1 MNSVPRMLVANAR
14 MYSVERTTAN
24 AWRTLLAWVAA
35 QAEVPLT
42 YVEHP
47 PPASLDALWRRPDLG
62 CALMCGYPWAT
73 WSAARGPRP
82 VSVGAPVPCEA
93 ESRAAYRTAIVVRA
107 ESTATSL
114 DDLRG
119 RRFAYTTPH
128 SQSGY
133 QAVRRLLADRITPQA
148 PRFFEAVVGPLIA
161 PRRVVHAVVTGEA
174 DAGPLDSYWLA
185 LLRLHEPATAARLRV
200 VAHTEWTPLP
210 MFVAAARIEP
220 ATHEA
225 VARALL
231 AAGSARELADLRA
244 TLALSGFVRP
254 DPHAYDVLAE
264 RAREADAL
272 GYPALQ

>member
-1 MNSVPRMLVANAR
+1 MLVANAR

-24 AWRTLLAWVAA
+24 AWRALLAWVAA
-35 QAEVPLT
+35 QAEVPLA
-42 YVEHP
+42 YAEHP
-47 PPASLDALWRRPDLG
+47 PPAPLEALWRRPDLG

-73 WSAARGPRP
+73 WSPTRGPRP
-82 VSVGAPVPCEA
+82 VIIGAPVPCEA
-93 ESRAAYRTAIVVRA
+93 RGRAAYRTALVVRA
-107 ESTATSL
+107 DSTATSL

-133 QAVRRLLADRITPQA
+133 QAVRRLLADRTAPAA
-148 PRFFEAVVGPLIA
+148 PRFFEAVVGPLVA
-161 PRRVVHAVVTGEA
+161 PRRVVQAVVTGEA

-210 MFVAAARIEP
+210 VFVAAARTEP
-220 ATHEA
+220 AAREA
-225 VARALL
+225 LARALL
-231 AAGSARELADLRA
+231 AAGSARELEDLRA
-244 TLALSGFVRP
+244 TLALSDFVRP
-254 DPHAYDVLAE
+254 DPRTYDVLAL